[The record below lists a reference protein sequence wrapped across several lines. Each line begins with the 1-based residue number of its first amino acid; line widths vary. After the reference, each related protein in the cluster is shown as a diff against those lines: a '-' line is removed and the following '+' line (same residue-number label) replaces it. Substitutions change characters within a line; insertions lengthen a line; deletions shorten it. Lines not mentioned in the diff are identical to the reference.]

1 MTARTAGGLN
11 FRPKAEK
18 TKARPCFIRNTIM
31 NDKAKAMVLA
41 SFAADALAL
50 GVHWIYN
57 TNVIDK
63 KWGRVEDYIKPQRP
77 TFHPTKELGE
87 FTHYGDQTLV
97 LLKSVAAGSG
107 FDKIY
112 FAEQW
117 QHFFESYEGYVDGA
131 TKATIEN
138 IKAGQ
143 EPAEAGSDSD
153 DFAGAARIAPL
164 VYSYR
169 NDLTKL
175 VDNARTQT
183 MVTHN
188 NQEVIDS
195 ADFFGSVTFKVLKG
209 EKPLN
214 AIKQTLAAQFNR
226 EPYSK
231 WVEDG
236 IKSAEKDTRQAMLD
250 LGQMCEIQAAFPG
263 VIHLIAK
270 YEDNLKE
277 GLVENAMAG
286 GDSAGRGL
294 TVGMV
299 LGAHLGIDA
308 IPQKWLSDLKAYPEI
323 VGLMDR
329 IDSTK

>member
-1 MTARTAGGLN
+1 MT
-11 FRPKAEK
+11 
-18 TKARPCFIRNTIM
+18 
-31 NDKAKAMVLA
+31 DKAKAMVLA

-50 GVHWIYN
+50 GIHWIYN

-63 KWGRVEDYIKPQRP
+63 KWGRVEEYIMPERP
-77 TFHPTKELGE
+77 TFHPTKKLGE

-97 LLKSVAAGSG
+97 LMQSVAASSG
-107 FDKIY
+107 FDISN
-112 FAEQW
+112 FADKW
-117 QHFFESYEGYVDGA
+117 QHLFKSYEGYLDGA
-131 TKATIEN
+131 TKATLEN
-138 IKAGQ
+138 IKAGK
-143 EPAEAGSDSD
+143 EPTAAGSDSD

-164 VYSYR
+164 VYCYR
-169 NDLTKL
+169 DDLTQL
-175 VDNARTQT
+175 LDSARAQAR
-183 MVTHN
+183 VTHN

-195 ADFFGSVTFKVLKG
+195 AAFFGSVAYKVLAG
-209 EKPLN
+209 ERPLN
-214 AIKQTLAAQFNR
+214 AIELTLDEQFRR

-231 WVEDG
+231 WVAEG

-250 LGQMCEIQAAFPG
+250 LGQMCEIQAAFPC

-277 GLVENAMAG
+277 GLIENGMAG

-308 IPQKWLSDLKAYPEI
+308 IPPKWLSDLKAYQEI
-323 VGLMDR
+323 VDLMGQ
-329 IDSTK
+329 IDTTK

>member
-1 MTARTAGGLN
+1 MDDN
-11 FRPKAEK
+11 
-18 TKARPCFIRNTIM
+18 
-31 NDKAKAMVLA
+31 AKAMVLA
-41 SFAADALAL
+41 SFAADALSL

-63 KWGRVEDYIKPQRP
+63 KWGRVENYIKPERP
-77 TFHPTKELGE
+77 TFHPSKDLGE

-97 LLKSVAAGSG
+97 LLKSVAASSG
-107 FDKIY
+107 FDKNN

-117 QHFFESYEGYVDGA
+117 QHFFKSYEGYIDGA

-138 IKAGQ
+138 IKAGK
-143 EPAEAGSDSD
+143 EPTVAGSDSD
-153 DFAGAARIAPL
+153 DFAGAARISPL

-175 VDNARTQT
+175 VDSARAQAI
-183 MVTHN
+183 VTHN
-188 NQEVIDS
+188 NQEVIDT
-195 ADFFGSVTFKVLKG
+195 AEFFGSVTFKVLNGK
-209 EKPLN
+209 KPLK
-214 AIKQTLAAQFNR
+214 AIQQTLEERFNR
-226 EPYSK
+226 EPFSK

-236 IKSAEKDTRQAMLD
+236 IKSVEKDTRQAMLD
-250 LGQMCEIQAAFPG
+250 LGQMCEIQAAFPA
-263 VIHLIAK
+263 VIHLITK
-270 YEDNLKE
+270 YEDDLKA

-308 IPQKWLSDLKAYPEI
+308 IPPKWLSDLKAYPEI
-323 VGLMDR
+323 VDLMDQ
-329 IDSTK
+329 IDSLV

>member
-1 MTARTAGGLN
+1 
-11 FRPKAEK
+11 
-18 TKARPCFIRNTIM
+18 M

-41 SFAADALAL
+41 SFAADALSL

-63 KWGRVEDYIKPQRP
+63 KWGRVQTYIKPERP
-77 TFHPTKELGE
+77 TFHPTKNLGE

-97 LLKSVAAGSG
+97 LLKSVAESSE
-107 FDKIY
+107 FDQNN
-112 FAEQW
+112 FMNNW
-117 QHFFESYEGYVDGA
+117 QQFFKSYEGYIDGA

-138 IKAGQ
+138 IKAGK
-143 EPAEAGSDSD
+143 EPNRAGSDSD
-153 DFAGAARIAPL
+153 DFAAAGRIAPL
-164 VYSYR
+164 AYRYR

-175 VDNARTQT
+175 VDSARAQT
-183 MVTHN
+183 VVTHN

-195 ADFFGSVTFKVLKG
+195 AEFFGRVVLKVLNK
-209 EKPLN
+209 EKPST
-214 AIKQTLAAQFNR
+214 AIQQTLGERFNH

-231 WVEDG
+231 WVAEG
-236 IKSAEKDTRQAMLD
+236 IKTAEKNTRQAILD
-250 LGQMCEIQAAFPG
+250 LGQMCEIQAAFPC
-263 VIHLIAK
+263 VIHLITK

-277 GLVENAMAG
+277 GLVENSMAG

-308 IPQKWLSDLKAYPEI
+308 IPPEWLSNLKHYQDI
-323 VGLMDR
+323 VDLMDQ
-329 IDSTK
+329 IDQ

>member
-1 MTARTAGGLN
+1 MT
-11 FRPKAEK
+11 
-18 TKARPCFIRNTIM
+18 
-31 NDKAKAMVLA
+31 DKAKAMVLA

-63 KWGRVEDYIKPQRP
+63 KWGRVEEYIMPERP
-77 TFHPTKELGE
+77 TFHPTKKLGE

-97 LLKSVAAGSG
+97 LMQSVAASAG
-107 FDKIY
+107 FDISD
-112 FAEQW
+112 FADKW
-117 QHFFESYEGYVDGA
+117 QHFFKSYEGYIDGA

-138 IKAGQ
+138 IKAGK
-143 EPAEAGSDSD
+143 EPTAAGSDSD

-164 VYSYR
+164 VYRYR
-169 NDLTKL
+169 DDLTQL
-175 VDNARTQT
+175 TDRARSQT
-183 MVTHN
+183 RVTHD
-188 NQEVIDS
+188 NQAVVDS
-195 ADFFGSVTFKVLKG
+195 AAFFGSVAFKVLAG
-209 EKPLN
+209 ERPLN
-214 AIKQTLAAQFNR
+214 AIEGTLQAQFNR

-231 WVEDG
+231 WVAAG

-250 LGQMCEIQAAFPG
+250 LGQMCEIEAAFPG

-277 GLVENAMAG
+277 GLIENGMAG

-299 LGAHLGIDA
+299 LGAHLGMDA
-308 IPQKWLSDLKAYPEI
+308 IPPKWLSDLKAYQEI
-323 VGLMDR
+323 VDLMDE
-329 IDSTK
+329 IDSSK

>member
-1 MTARTAGGLN
+1 
-11 FRPKAEK
+11 
-18 TKARPCFIRNTIM
+18 M
-31 NDKAKAMVLA
+31 NDNAKAMVLA

-63 KWGRVEDYIKPQRP
+63 KWGRVEDYIKPERP
-77 TFHPTKELGE
+77 TFHPSKDLGE

-97 LLKSVAAGSG
+97 LLKSVAASSG
-107 FDKIY
+107 FDKNN
-112 FAEQW
+112 FTEQW
-117 QHFFESYEGYVDGA
+117 QHFFESYEGYIDGA

-138 IKAGQ
+138 ITAGK
-143 EPAEAGSDSD
+143 EPTEAGSDSD

-164 VYSYR
+164 VYRYR

-175 VDNARTQT
+175 VDSARAQA

-188 NQEVIDS
+188 NQEVIDT

-214 AIKQTLAAQFNR
+214 AIQQTLAERFNR
-226 EPYSK
+226 EPFSK

-263 VIHLIAK
+263 VIHLITK

-308 IPQKWLSDLKAYPEI
+308 IAPNWLSDLKAYQEI
-323 VGLMDR
+323 VDLMDQ
-329 IDSTK
+329 IDQKNGD